1 MSDRPLLIGTRG
13 SRLALWQADHIE
25 ARLKA
30 RGHRTEQRIIKTQGD
45 RVQDLSFDKMEGK
58 GFFTK
63 EIESELLAGT
73 IDLAIHS
80 CKDLE
85 TRDPEGLHIA
95 AIAGR
100 AACEELLIIRADAVD
115 ASQVLSLRHG
125 AVVGTSSARRKSQ
138 LRMFRPDA
146 TITDLRG
153 NVPTRVEKLRTG
165 DYDAIL
171 LAKAGIDRLGLDLSE
186 FQVRV
191 LDPRWFVPAPAQ
203 GALAVQSRCDDAR
216 ANAASEDLH
225 DDVAALCVGLERSVL
240 FGYRG
245 GCRVPLG
252 VHAVRKEN
260 GFSLWASGARTQEN
274 MPVRVYLT
282 GADAN
287 LLANDAVQR
296 LQGQPRALRV
306 FITRAHEPEGLLSR
320 SLFAHGLSV
329 GGEQL
334 LAAEALPFAVPAGVD
349 RIFFTSRNGVRY
361 FVNGGGD
368 LSAARC
374 DAIGSGTADELR
386 KHGADVG
393 FIGDGPDTPTI
404 AAEYAARFSTQNV
417 LFPCAE
423 TGLRTVQRAMPAES
437 AIDLPVYRM
446 RPVQDVAIPDAD
458 VVIVTSPEHA
468 GALHTLKALE
478 TFAHRIAMGTS
489 TAHRIREL
497 SGADAIIPWASNEM
511 ALLDAVFNIAT
522 DRSDDQRM
530 R

>member
-1 MSDRPLLIGTRG
+1 MSDRPLVIGTRG
-13 SRLALWQADHIE
+13 SRLALWQADHIGT
-25 ARLKA
+25 RLKA
-30 RGHRTEQRIIKTQGD
+30 HGHPTAQRIIKTQGD

-63 EIESELLAGT
+63 EIENELLAGT
-73 IDLAIHS
+73 IDLAVHS

-115 ASQVLSLRHG
+115 ASRVLSLRHG

-138 LRMFRPDA
+138 LRMFRPDVRIA
-146 TITDLRG
+146 DLRG

-171 LAKAGIDRLGLDLSE
+171 LAKAGIDRLALDLSE
-186 FQVRV
+186 FQVRM
-191 LDPRWFVPAPAQ
+191 LDPRWFIPAPAQ
-203 GALAVQSRCDDAR
+203 GALAVQTRRDDAR

-225 DDVAALCVGLERSVL
+225 DDDAALCVGLERSVL

-245 GCRVPLG
+245 GCQVPLG
-252 VHAVRKEN
+252 VHAVRASN
-260 GFSLWASGARTQEN
+260 GFSLWVSGARTDDA
-274 MPVRVYLT
+274 MPVRVHLV
-282 GADAN
+282 GGDAN
-287 LLANDAVQR
+287 ALANDAVQR
-296 LQGQPRALRV
+296 LQRGPRALRV

-320 SLFAHGLSV
+320 MLFAHGLSV

-334 LAAEALPFAVPAGVD
+334 LAPEALPFTIPVGAD
-349 RIFFTSRNGVRY
+349 RLFFTSRNAVRC
-361 FVNGGGD
+361 FVKGGGD

-374 DAIGSGTADELR
+374 DAIGGGTADELR

-404 AAEYAARFSTQNV
+404 AAEYAARFATQRV

-423 TGLRTVQRAMPAES
+423 TGLRTVQKALPA
-437 AIDLPVYRM
+437 ANVIDLPVYRM
-446 RPVQDVAIPDAD
+446 RNAQVMAIPDAD

-468 GALHTLKALE
+468 TALHGLKPLH
-478 TFAHRIAMGTS
+478 TFAHRLAMGTS
-489 TAHRIREL
+489 TAQRIAEL
-497 SGADAIIPWASNEM
+497 CGAEAIIPWSSNEM
-511 ALLDAVFNIAT
+511 ALVDAVLNIAT
-522 DRSDDQRM
+522 DGSDDQNM
-530 R
+530 G